1 MRDPTETNHDETAAE
16 ENAQDEAGPIISALT
31 NMLACNDLPDP
42 APADPMPLLL
52 AWFEDARKSERYEDF
67 NAMTLAT
74 ATPGGLPSARIV
86 LCKAIELQT
95 PALVFYTSYTS
106 RKGEEL
112 ESNPHAA
119 AVFHWPHARRQA
131 RIEGR
136 VRQTSP
142 QESDA
147 YFKTRPLLSRIGAAA
162 SRQSAA
168 IASRR
173 DLIAEAVRTARRT
186 MAGRE
191 LERPDNWG
199 GYRIV
204 PDRVELWSARTGR
217 LHDRVLWSRS
227 PESTWSARRLSA

>member
-1 MRDPTETNHDETAAE
+1 MQRNTATEQDRSDPADS
-16 ENAQDEAGPIISALT
+16 GRIIGALT
-31 NMLACNDLPDP
+31 DMLACNDLPDP

-52 AWFEDARKSERYEDF
+52 AWYEDARKSERYEDF

-86 LCKAIELQT
+86 LCKAIEPET

-112 ESNPHAA
+112 EANPHAA

-136 VRQTSP
+136 VRRTTP

-168 IASRR
+168 IGSRQ

-186 MAGRE
+186 LTGQE
-191 LERPDNWG
+191 LKRPDNWG

-204 PDRVELWSARTGR
+204 PERVELWSARTGR
-217 LHDRVLWSRS
+217 LHDRVLWTRS
-227 PESTWSARRLSA
+227 PGGSWTARRLSA